1 MKFIFFIFY
10 CLLIPTGFNKLYA
23 HPTTYE
29 GGFSIMSEMS
39 KKKQETLFIY
49 SAKYWLGTGLVF
61 VKSPDTPYL
70 ISSQIGFLIKR
81 WNLPSAQG
89 NIYFFGGLAH
99 FLENKTRLIYRL
111 GGQLDYETRRIYSF
125 IKYTEHRFFENNKE
139 IQDEL
144 NLAFGVAPY
153 VAEFDELNSWII
165 VKVVISDR
173 FNKKSYVS
181 LLRFFYKNFLWEI
194 GQSLNGNPEFNFMIR
209 F

>member
-39 KKKQETLFIY
+39 KKKQETLLIY
-49 SAKYWLGTGLVF
+49 SSKYWLGTGLVF
-61 VKSPDTPYL
+61 IKYPEIPYL
-70 ISSQIGFLIKR
+70 LSSQIGFLIKR
-81 WNLPSAQG
+81 WNLPSDQG

-125 IKYTEHRFFENNKE
+125 MKYTEHRFFENNKE

-153 VAEFDELNSWII
+153 VAEFDELNSWLI
-165 VKVVISDR
+165 
-173 FNKKSYVS
+173 F
-181 LLRFFYKNFLWEI
+181 
-194 GQSLNGNPEFNFMIR
+194 
-209 F
+209 